1 MSQPSESSD
10 LPPAEGPLAG
20 LRVVEVGGERGQ
32 WAAKLLADMG
42 ADVIK
47 VEPPEGDSARRAGP
61 FAADQPELNGSLYFW
76 ANNTSKRG
84 VTLNLSHPEGAPLL
98 RRLIHT
104 ADVLIESLPPG
115 TMAAYGMAYE
125 QLAAATPTLVMLAI
139 SPFGQDGPWR
149 DRPATDL
156 TQLALGG
163 PMASCGYD
171 EADAPGAPPI
181 RPDGDHA
188 TLIAGVYAANM
199 ALAALLERE
208 RTGLGQ
214 YLDLSIHEACAA
226 TTEGAFPR
234 WEYARQIVRR
244 QTGRHAQPRPTE
256 RWQHQCADG
265 RFVNLMGGG
274 IPRNPTSW
282 RPLLAWM
289 AEKGLAHDLDEPRYE
304 STMYIPAAERR
315 GNPDAEHVTETLHAF
330 VRSLPAEEVYRGGQA
345 ARLPYAIIRSPEENL
360 LDPHWEDRRFFRM
373 LAHPERGAAFPYPGA
388 PYRFSGTPGG
398 PRHRAPLLGE
408 HNLAIFR
415 DELQLDRSELRR
427 LMSTGVI

>member
-1 MSQPSESSD
+1 MMNASEQP
-10 LPPAEGPLAG
+10 PGGPLGG

-47 VEPPEGDSARRAGP
+47 VEPPAGDPARRAGP
-61 FAADQPELNGSLYFW
+61 FAGDQPDVNRSLFFW

-84 VTLNLSHPEGAPLL
+84 VTLDLNHAEGPPLL
-98 RRLIHT
+98 RRLVES
-104 ADVLIESLPPG
+104 ADLVIESLAPG
-115 TMAAYGMAYE
+115 E
-125 QLAAATPTLVMLAI
+125 LAARGLAYASLAESRPALIMLSI
-139 SPFGQDGPWR
+139 TPFGQDGPWR

-156 TQLALGG
+156 TQMALGG
-163 PMASCGYD
+163 PMASCGYE

-188 TLIAGVYAANM
+188 ALIAGVYAANL
-199 ALAALLERE
+199 ALAALLERQHS
-208 RTGLGQ
+208 GLGQ

-244 QTGRHAQPRPTE
+244 QTGRHAQPRPTD

-265 RFVNLMGGG
+265 RFINLMGGG

-282 RPLLAWM
+282 RPLVAWM
-289 AEKGLAHDLDEPRYE
+289 ASKGLAGDLAEPRYE
-304 STMYIPAAERR
+304 ATMYIPAAERR
-315 GNPDAEHVTETLHAF
+315 GHSDAEYVNETLHAF
-330 VRSLPAEEVYRGGQA
+330 VRSLPAEEVYRAGQA
-345 ARLPYAIIRSPEENL
+345 ARLPYGIIRSPEENL
-360 LDPHWEDRRFFRM
+360 ADPHWAERSFFRTV
-373 LAHPERGAAFPYPGA
+373 AHPELDAAYPYPGA

-408 HNLAIFR
+408 HNLAVFR
-415 DELQLDRSELRR
+415 DELGLDRAELRR
-427 LMSTGVI
+427 LMMAGVM